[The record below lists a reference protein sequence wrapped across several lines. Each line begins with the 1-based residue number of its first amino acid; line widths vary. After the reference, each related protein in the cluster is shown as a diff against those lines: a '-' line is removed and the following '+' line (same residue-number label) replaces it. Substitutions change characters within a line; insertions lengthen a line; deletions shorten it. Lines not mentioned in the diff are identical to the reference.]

1 MIFKVARLLGLI
13 CCLRLVLTLN
23 LSCYEISFLK
33 NNGKRLWGLQVEEC
47 RGALSP
53 QSYWNGLL
61 DLIWLNIWKHT
72 KIISLAT
79 MQGDSAL
86 RYMYIGDN
94 YGTECVIRFDFRH
107 LLLSIEQ
114 KRCTCRKHTSPRR
127 PLVHLNNKFEEKKHE
142 CQIHVNSY
150 IVSILSLILQ
160 KIPINISIYVSSICH
175 YKHVYIIYITYLY
188 ISVTRSNLNLKIFFK
203 SAIF

>member
-1 MIFKVARLLGLI
+1 
-13 CCLRLVLTLN
+13 
-23 LSCYEISFLK
+23 
-33 NNGKRLWGLQVEEC
+33 
-47 RGALSP
+47 
-53 QSYWNGLL
+53 
-61 DLIWLNIWKHT
+61 
-72 KIISLAT
+72 

-127 PLVHLNNKFEEKKHE
+127 PLVHLNNKFEKKNYE

-150 IVSILSLILQ
+150 IVSILSLIL
-160 KIPINISIYVSSICH
+160 
-175 YKHVYIIYITYLY
+175 
-188 ISVTRSNLNLKIFFK
+188 
-203 SAIF
+203 

>member
-1 MIFKVARLLGLI
+1 
-13 CCLRLVLTLN
+13 
-23 LSCYEISFLK
+23 
-33 NNGKRLWGLQVEEC
+33 
-47 RGALSP
+47 
-53 QSYWNGLL
+53 
-61 DLIWLNIWKHT
+61 
-72 KIISLAT
+72 

-127 PLVHLNNKFEEKKHE
+127 PLVHLNNKFEKKNHE

-150 IVSILSLILQ
+150 IASILSLIL
-160 KIPINISIYVSSICH
+160 
-175 YKHVYIIYITYLY
+175 
-188 ISVTRSNLNLKIFFK
+188 
-203 SAIF
+203 